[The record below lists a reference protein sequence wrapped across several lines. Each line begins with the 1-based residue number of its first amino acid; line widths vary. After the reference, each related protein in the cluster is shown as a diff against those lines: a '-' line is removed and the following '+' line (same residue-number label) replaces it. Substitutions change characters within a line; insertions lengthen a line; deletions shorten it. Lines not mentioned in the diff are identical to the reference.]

1 MVAVGIIVSKLCTV
15 ITQVLISLLSCETLL
30 YMTDG
35 NQVIKKKF
43 RASLGGGCPDFS
55 PPFPQIKIQQ
65 AAMELE
71 LMPFNVLLRTT
82 LDLLQE
88 KDPAHIFAEPVNLSE
103 ASSPLLSEQ

>member
-43 RASLGGGCPDFS
+43 RASLGGDVLIS
-55 PPFPQIKIQQ
+55 PH
-65 AAMELE
+65 LS
-71 LMPFNVLLRTT
+71 LR
-82 LDLLQE
+82 
-88 KDPAHIFAEPVNLSE
+88 SR
-103 ASSPLLSEQ
+103 SSKLPWSWS